1 MSGALPSDGQYPP
14 PPVNHQVTADAGISD
29 APPAYNPA
37 EYAGHSASEKHDYPA
52 GQQHAHSTGGE
63 GSGPALPPR
72 RYRDYK
78 DDDPSNPVHYTRD
91 PHKLIAYLVPF
102 PKPQLK
108 GVPPE
113 NIPDRFLIY
122 TPPPP
127 PLSKPA
133 EGEKENKI
141 HKLQRKWQE
150 EVREAK
156 TSTAKTASWKGVKSK
171 ATKGI
176 SWAMSQTVSS
186 NLEFLNRIGA
196 TSDDDNHN
204 NRKPATSSGKRGS
217 HSDDEVEEDATTKK
231 TVGLSEMIMVHPH
244 SIPGTEDQIREE
256 FVNSMLRSK
265 SKAQKDAVIATG
277 LLPVGFAIDI
287 LLTFVWPFGGLA
299 EIDAVWMASSIR
311 GAKTARST
319 TKRLTSSSSDG
330 KHEEDQLKLTFR
342 PSPRLEVLRQ
352 YLAAQCHQRDA
363 KMFRASVSPT
373 ESEVLE
379 AIGWSPSQTGG
390 EGRNWEDEAWE
401 TSEVKEDLRAVMG
414 KGGREWVKWCKAF
427 EKDPEKALKK

>member
-1 MSGALPSDGQYPP
+1 MNQQAAS
-14 PPVNHQVTADAGISD
+14 NAGISD
-29 APPAYNPA
+29 VPPPAYNPA
-37 EYAGHSASEKHDYPA
+37 EYAGYSASEKHDYPA
-52 GQQHAHSTGGE
+52 GQQQAYPTGGE
-63 GSGPALPPR
+63 EPGPALPPR
-72 RYRDYK
+72 RHHDYK

-133 EGEKENKI
+133 EGEKEAKI

-186 NLEFLNRIGA
+186 NLEFLNRIGS
-196 TSDDDNHN
+196 TSGDEN
-204 NRKPATSSGKRGS
+204 NPPTKNKKGAS
-217 HSDDEVEEDATTKK
+217 HSDDEVEEHNTTKK
-231 TVGLSEMIMVHPH
+231 TVGLSEMIMVHPQ

-265 SKAQKDAVIATG
+265 SKAQKDAIIATG

-330 KHEEDQLKLTFR
+330 RHEEDKLKLTFTA
-342 PSPRLEVLRQ
+342 SQRLELLRQ
-352 YLAAQCHQRDA
+352 YLATQCHQREP
-363 KMFRASVSPT
+363 KIFKASVSPT

-401 TSEVKEDLRAVMG
+401 TSEVKEDLRVVMG
-414 KGGREWVKWCKAF
+414 KAGREWVKWCRAF

>member
-1 MSGALPSDGQYPP
+1 MNQNTQPPTGGYYPPQDQQPSNAMSGALPSDGQYPP

-29 APPAYNPA
+29 APRAYNPA

-52 GQQHAHSTGGE
+52 GQQHTHSTGGE

-156 TSTAKTASWKGVKSK
+156 TST
-171 ATKGI
+171 
-176 SWAMSQTVSS
+176 
-186 NLEFLNRIGA
+186 
-196 TSDDDNHN
+196 
-204 NRKPATSSGKRGS
+204 
-217 HSDDEVEEDATTKK
+217 
-231 TVGLSEMIMVHPH
+231 
-244 SIPGTEDQIREE
+244 
-256 FVNSMLRSK
+256 
-265 SKAQKDAVIATG
+265 
-277 LLPVGFAIDI
+277 
-287 LLTFVWPFGGLA
+287 
-299 EIDAVWMASSIR
+299 
-311 GAKTARST
+311 
-319 TKRLTSSSSDG
+319 
-330 KHEEDQLKLTFR
+330 
-342 PSPRLEVLRQ
+342 
-352 YLAAQCHQRDA
+352 
-363 KMFRASVSPT
+363 
-373 ESEVLE
+373 
-379 AIGWSPSQTGG
+379 
-390 EGRNWEDEAWE
+390 
-401 TSEVKEDLRAVMG
+401 
-414 KGGREWVKWCKAF
+414 
-427 EKDPEKALKK
+427 